1 MSRIEIHLTYDEN
14 GKAYNLCNRCGTRY
28 RYKGGSAFC
37 KPECQT
43 EWNKIR
49 DATSRAEKIRRN
61 REAKELER
69 KREREFQSLSEEEKN
84 LLFQKQV
91 EQTIRNQERAEMI
104 QEMRKRIAKE
114 VAEKKEHEKKYGK
127 YKNQRSINRNR

>member
-1 MSRIEIHLTYDEN
+1 MTRIEIHLTYDED

-28 RYKGGSAFC
+28 RFKGGSGFC

-49 DATSRAEKIRRN
+49 DATSRAAKIQRN

-69 KREREFQSLSEEEKN
+69 KREREFQSLTEEEKN

-91 EQTIRNQERAEMI
+91 EQTMRNQERAEKI
-104 QEMRKRIAKE
+104 REMRERINKE
-114 VAEKKEHEKKYGK
+114 LAEKREHQKKYGT
-127 YKNQRSINRNR
+127 YKKQRRINRNR